1 MGLRVWG
8 AENRATDK
16 DQARCKLA
24 FLEAGD
30 LGVVLGVLLSF
41 LRQVANIFHLFGG

>member
-41 LRQVANIFHLFGG
+41 LRQVANSFHLLGV